1 MNGNIKIMI
10 KSLIKLMK
18 INHYIKNAICFV
30 PLIFSLKFL
39 EVQSFIAE
47 FLMFVSFCLISSSV
61 YVLNDIFDAKADRLH
76 KNKKFRP
83 VASGKISIKTAI
95 LFMILLFTL
104 SIFASLYINPLCS
117 LIIVSYF
124 ILNIF
129 YTLYFKHI
137 EILDVVSIALG
148 FVLRILAGCSA
159 IMVPPSAL
167 VILLTFFVSML
178 FTFSK
183 RKLEMKLLIEP
194 ARCRKSI
201 SKFTPELLNQFVL
214 INAVLSISFYFT
226 YVMDVHTIEKTG
238 AQYLYI
244 SAIPFTL
251 IIFRL
256 LFLMNTEQKSDDPS
270 DFIYKDK
277 MLKILFLAYFIIL
290 MISFVI

>member
-1 MNGNIKIMI
+1 MT

-18 INHYIKNAICFV
+18 INHYIKNTICFV

-39 EVQSFIAE
+39 ETQSFIAE

-76 KNKKFRP
+76 QNKKFRP

-104 SIFASLYINPLCS
+104 SIFASLYINPLCT

-159 IMVPPSAL
+159 IMVPQIGRAS
-167 VILLTFFVSML
+167 
-178 FTFSK
+178 
-183 RKLEMKLLIEP
+183 
-194 ARCRKSI
+194 CR
-201 SKFTPELLNQFVL
+201 ERV
-214 INAVLSISFYFT
+214 
-226 YVMDVHTIEKTG
+226 
-238 AQYLYI
+238 
-244 SAIPFTL
+244 
-251 IIFRL
+251 
-256 LFLMNTEQKSDDPS
+256 
-270 DFIYKDK
+270 
-277 MLKILFLAYFIIL
+277 
-290 MISFVI
+290 

>member
-1 MNGNIKIMI
+1 MI
-10 KSLIKLMK
+10 KSFIKLLK

-39 EVQSFIAE
+39 EVRFIGVE

-61 YVLNDIFDAKADRLH
+61 YILNDIFDIEADKLH
-76 KNKKFRP
+76 QNKKLRP
-83 VASGKISIKTAI
+83 IASGKVSIKSATLFMVLLFVISIFI
-95 LFMILLFTL
+95 SFCINLLC
-104 SIFASLYINPLCS
+104 A
-117 LIIVSYF
+117 LIVVSYF
-124 ILNIF
+124 LLNVF
-129 YTLYFKHI
+129 YTLKFKYI

-148 FVLRILAGCSA
+148 FILRILAGCLA

-167 VILLTFFVSML
+167 VILLTFFISML

-183 RKLEMKLLIEP
+183 RKLEMKLLVDP
-194 ARCRKSI
+194 LKCRKSI
-201 SKFTPELLNQFVL
+201 SRFTPELLNQFVL
-214 INAVLSISFYFT
+214 INAILSISFYFT
-226 YVMDVHTIEKTG
+226 YVMDIHTIEKTN

-256 LFLMNTEQKSDDPS
+256 LFLINIEQKSDDPS

-277 MLKILFLAYFIIL
+277 MLKTLFLVYFIVL

>member
-1 MNGNIKIMI
+1 MI
-10 KSLIKLMK
+10 KSFIKLMK

-39 EVQSFIAE
+39 ELESIYAE
-47 FLMFVSFCLISSSV
+47 FLMFISFCLISSSV
-61 YVLNDIFDAKADRLH
+61 YVLNDIFDIESDKLH
-76 KNKKFRP
+76 QNKKSRP
-83 VASGKISIKTAI
+83 IASGEISIKKAVCFLVL
-95 LFMILLFTL
+95 LFVLSILL
-104 SIFASLYINPLCS
+104 SS
-117 LIIVSYF
+117 LINRNCTLIVVSYF
-124 ILNIF
+124 ILNVF
-129 YTLYFKHI
+129 YTLYLKRI

-159 IMVPPSAL
+159 IMAPPSAL

-183 RKLEMKLLIEP
+183 RKLEMKLLADP
-194 ARCRKSI
+194 AKCRKSI

-256 LFLMNTEQKSDDPS
+256 LFLINMEQKSDDPS
-270 DFIYKDK
+270 DFIYEDK
-277 MLKILFLAYFIIL
+277 MLKILALIYFIIL